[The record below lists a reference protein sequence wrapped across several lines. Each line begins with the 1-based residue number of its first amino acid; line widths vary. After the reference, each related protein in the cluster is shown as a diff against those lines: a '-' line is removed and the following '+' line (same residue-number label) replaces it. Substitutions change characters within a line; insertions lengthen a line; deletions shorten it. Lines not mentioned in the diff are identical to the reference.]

1 MKRRIV
7 MLRVL
12 LVTILV
18 LTVND
23 GILHS
28 WGFYAHQKINRMAV
42 YTLPPEMIGFYK
54 RHIEFVTEHAVDPD
68 KRRYAVKG
76 EAPHHFIDIDHFS
89 TEEPFE
95 VMPRKWKDAVAKFS
109 EDTLLEYGI
118 VPWWIDKVMYRLTR
132 AFQEGDVD
140 RILRYSADL
149 GHYVGDAHVPLHT
162 TENYNGHMTNQRG
175 IHGFW
180 ESRLPE
186 LYSENYDFL
195 VGRAEYIEN
204 PLDKAW
210 EVVEASHAGL
220 DSVLRFEAEMNA
232 EWAPDRKYAMEHR
245 GQTLMKVYSQEYSKE
260 YHVRLNGQ
268 VQRRM
273 RGAIHTIGS
282 MWYTAWVNAGQP
294 DLEPQFEAELS
305 PEFMEEMIE
314 QEFEIKGS
322 DGPKGRPHE

>member
-1 MKRRIV
+1 MKRRFVI
-7 MLRVL
+7 LRVL
-12 LVTILV
+12 LVAILV

-42 YTLPPEMIGFYK
+42 FTLPPEMIGFYK

-89 TEEPFE
+89 KDEPFK
-95 VMPRKWKDAVAKFS
+95 VMPRKWKDAVAKFT
-109 EDTLLEYGI
+109 EDSLLEYGV

-149 GHYVGDAHVPLHT
+149 GHYIGDAHVPLHT

-220 DSVLRFEAEMNA
+220 DSVLTFEADMNA

-260 YHVRLNGQ
+260 YHMRLGGQ
-268 VQRRM
+268 VERRM
-273 RGAIHTIGS
+273 RAAIYTVGS

-294 DLEPQFEAELS
+294 DLEPQFESEIS

-314 QEFEIKGS
+314 AEFEIKS
-322 DGPKGRPHE
+322 SEGPKGRPHE